1 MTPVS
6 EGAAPLSEK
15 IERFAATENPP
26 ASPVRPVT
34 IKAAGRNTRIAS
46 VALVIAPI
54 LLIVLV
60 KMIGGHSFMGD
71 VLTMGL
77 IGFLFIGVIYALSTW
92 TSVYMASRTP
102 GAKDKWV
109 AVGVLEFQKNY
120 DDGIPVDMIHLE
132 LRDGRRVTVK
142 TNPEIAA
149 RIQPGLVG
157 WATLKNSELLK
168 FA

>member
-6 EGAAPLSEK
+6 EGAAALSEK

-102 GAKDKWV
+102 GAKDKWI
-109 AVGVLEFQKNY
+109 AVGVLECQKNY
-120 DDGIPVDMIHLE
+120 DDGIPVDMIQVTWHPLS
-132 LRDGRRVTVK
+132 LRLSKPV
-142 TNPEIAA
+142 PHIAYLISP
-149 RIQPGLVG
+149 RGGVSHH
-157 WATLKNSELLK
+157 K
-168 FA
+168 